1 MKLKQM
7 VFGNIGFKLLSV
19 AMAVLI
25 WFFIAYRGQSD
36 TTVEAQLEFKN
47 IPKGLEILRQNIKKV
62 NVTVRG
68 HERTLGG
75 IKPSDARVVIDL
87 SNGKKGEASYYFDT
101 GDVKIGSNV
110 KVLRTEPAYVR
121 LTLDESVTKEVPVK
135 PYIVGQPAKSHEIKK
150 IISNPSSVMVEG
162 AKTEMDRLS
171 VLRTEP
177 LDVTGLDA
185 DITQNV
191 RIDPNG
197 KAVRIKTPEV
207 TVTVVIGRTR

>member
-7 VFGNIGFKLLSV
+7 LFGNIGFKLLSI
-19 AMAVLI
+19 AMAISI

-47 IPKGLEILRQNIKKV
+47 IPKGLEILKQNIKKV

-68 HERTLGG
+68 HERTLAA

-101 GDVKIGSNV
+101 GDVKIASNV
-110 KVLRTEPAYVR
+110 KVLRTDPAYVR
-121 LTLDESVTKEVPVK
+121 LTLDESVTKEIPVK
-135 PYIVGQPAKSHEIKK
+135 PYIVGQPATSHEIKK
-150 IISNPSSVMVEG
+150 IISAPSSVMVEG
-162 AKTEMDRLS
+162 SRTEMARLS

-191 RIDPNG
+191 RVDSNG

-207 TVTVVIGRTR
+207 TVTVAIGRTR